1 MSILTV
7 EHLSHQF
14 LDKQLY
20 DDARLQLNKEDHMG
34 IIGQNGVGKSTL
46 IKILTKEQDADE
58 SQINWQKNI
67 SIGYLDQYA
76 NLTQGLSIR
85 EFLRT
90 AFDELF
96 KAQEKMLKIY
106 SESLGEEELQKAGQ
120 IQEKLDVSGFYDTD
134 TKIEQVATGLGIDA
148 LGYENDVS
156 KLSGG
161 QRSKII
167 LAKLLLQR
175 PDVLLL
181 DEPTN
186 YLDTNHIDWL
196 ENYLNSFEGAFIVI
210 SHDYDFLE
218 KTTNCICDIEFG
230 KITRYTGNLKQ
241 ALRQKEEN
249 KKTYL
254 KAYENQQ
261 KKIAKEKAYIAKFKA
276 GSRSKS
282 AKSREKQLN
291 RMEII
296 TPPESKPIPKISF
309 PYFETANS
317 QILIET
323 NDLVIGYDFPILDE
337 KFNFSVVSGEKI
349 VIKGF
354 NGIGKSTLIKTL
366 IGQIKPIR
374 GNYSVSP
381 ITRVGY
387 FKQDL
392 KWENKFDTPFQ
403 ILKKLHPEA
412 EQKEIR
418 QNLARTG
425 LTAQQALS
433 QIHTLSGGEQSK
445 VKVADLMFNK
455 INILFM
461 DEPTNHLDDESK
473 NSLKYAL
480 AHFEGAVIL
489 VTHEDG
495 FYDSSWIDKT
505 IDIEKLSKK

>member
-14 LDKQLY
+14 LDKKLY
-20 DDARLQLNKEDHMG
+20 DDTRLQLNKEDHMG
-34 IIGQNGVGKSTL
+34 VVGQNGVGKSTF
-46 IKILTKEQDADE
+46 IKILTGEQAADE
-58 SQINWQKNI
+58 AEIRWQKNV
-67 SIGYLDQYA
+67 SVGYLDQYA
-76 NLTQGLSIR
+76 KLTKGLTIR

-90 AFDELF
+90 AFEDLY
-96 KAQEKMLKIY
+96 KAQDKMLAIY
-106 SESLGEEELQKAGQ
+106 SGEPNDEDLEKAGQ
-120 IQEKLDVSGFYDTD
+120 IQEKLDISGFYDID

-156 KLSGG
+156 ELSGG

-175 PDVLLL
+175 PDALLL

-186 YLDTNHIDWL
+186 YLDTNHIEWL

-218 KTTNCICDIEFG
+218 RITNVISDIEFG
-230 KITRYTGNLKQ
+230 KITRYKGNLKQ
-241 ALRQKEEN
+241 AFRQKEEN
-249 KKTYL
+249 RKTYL
-254 KAYENQQ
+254 KVYETQQ
-261 KKIAKEKAYIAKFKA
+261 RKIAKEKAYIAKFKA

-282 AKSREKQLN
+282 AKSREKQLDK
-291 RMEII
+291 MEII
-296 TPPESKPIPKISF
+296 GPPESHAIPKIAF
-309 PYFETANS
+309 PYSQTANS
-317 QILIET
+317 QMLIET
-323 NDLVIGYDFPILDE
+323 NDLVIGYTEPVVDKP
-337 KFNFSVVSGEKI
+337 FNFSVISGEKI

-366 IGQIKPIR
+366 IGQLAPID
-374 GNYSVSP
+374 GDFAVSP
-381 ITRVGY
+381 VAKIGY

-403 ILKKLHPEA
+403 ILANLHPEA
-412 EQKEIR
+412 EQKEVR

-425 LTAQQALS
+425 LTTQQAMS

-445 VKVADLMFNK
+445 VKVADLMFNHY
-455 INILFM
+455 NILFM
-461 DEPTNHLDDESK
+461 DEPTNHLDDASK

-480 AHFEGAVIL
+480 SHFEGAVVL

-495 FYDSSWIDKT
+495 FYDSSWIDKI
-505 IDIEKLSKK
+505 IDIEHLN